1 MLEGSGRPGDSPQAA
16 HAKGD
21 GRTPLATVKRT
32 GSRKT
37 LTTANLAALGAER
50 LAELLIDVAE
60 GHAQIKRRLRLELA
74 GEIGPEDLAAE
85 LAKRIDTVADSRARV
100 HWRKHKEFVRELDM
114 QRALIAGRLAALDPT
129 LALSTMLRFLALA
142 EGVSHR
148 TADAKGEVEAVFD
161 AAVDDVAAIAPLAWP
176 DPKAPNPRVWGDQ
189 LLDLLLHGRTGLG
202 PRVLKNALPALGMD
216 GVAAL
221 RARVE
226 TTMASQKRVSGALKA
241 AVQVLADAQGDV
253 DGYIAQ
259 FTDSQAVL
267 PPIGAQIGRRL
278 TAAGRFDEAV
288 AALDRSTPGSFAQLV
303 GTVLGRP
310 TMPGPGALDWEDAYI
325 EVLEARGQGDLAQ
338 DMRWTSFERGLSVD
352 RLRDY
357 LKRLPDFDDV
367 EAEDKALAHAED
379 FHDLHAALD
388 FLVRWPAWDRAA
400 RLVLRRSS
408 ELDGDRPELLEPAA
422 RAIEGRHPLAATLLL
437 RALIL
442 DTARYARTGRYK
454 DAQRQLL
461 EAASLAPAIADWQGH
476 EGAEAFA
483 ARVAG
488 YRRW

>member
-1 MLEGSGRPGDSPQAA
+1 M
-16 HAKGD
+16 
-21 GRTPLATVKRT
+21 KRT

-74 GEIGPEDLAAE
+74 GEIGAGDLALE
-85 LAKRIDTVADSRARV
+85 LTKRIESIADSRARI

-114 QRALIAGRLAALDPT
+114 QRALIAGRLTALDPA
-129 LALSTMLRFLALA
+129 LALPLMLRFIDLA
-142 EGVSHR
+142 EAVFSR
-148 TADAKGEVEAVFD
+148 TADAKGEVDAVFD
-161 AAVDDVAAIAPLAWP
+161 AAVDDVAAIASLALP
-176 DPKAPNPRVWGDQ
+176 VPRALADQ
-189 LLDLLLHGRTGLG
+189 LFHLLLTARAGLG
-202 PRVLKNALPALGMD
+202 PRVLKNALPALGPE
-216 GVAAL
+216 VLATL
-221 RARVE
+221 RARIE
-226 TTMASQKRVSGALKA
+226 TTMASQRRASGGLKA

-267 PPIGAQIGRRL
+267 PPIGAQIARRL
-278 TAAGRFDEAV
+278 TAAGRLDEAL

-303 GTVLGRP
+303 GSVLGRP
-310 TMPGPGALDWEDAYI
+310 TPPGPGALDWEDAYI
-325 EVLEARGQGDLAQ
+325 EALEARGQGDVAQ
-338 DMRWTSFERGLSVD
+338 DMRWASFERGLSTE

-367 EAEDKALAHAED
+367 EAEDRALALAED

-388 FLVRWPAWDRAA
+388 FLVQWPAWDRAA
-400 RLVLRRSS
+400 RLVLRRSG

-437 RALIL
+437 RAMIL
-442 DTARYARTGRYK
+442 DTVRYARTVRYK

-461 EAASLAPAIADWQGH
+461 EAASLAPAVADWGDH
-476 EGAEAFA
+476 EDAEAFA

-488 YRRW
+488 FRRW

>member
-1 MLEGSGRPGDSPQAA
+1 MRRTRRLGSRRTDT
-16 HAKGD
+16 D

-85 LAKRIDTVADSRARV
+85 LAKRIDTVADSRARI

-114 QRALIAGRLAALDPT
+114 QRALIAGRLAELDPT
-129 LALSTMLRFLALA
+129 LALPIMLRFLGLA
-142 EGVSHR
+142 EGVFPPHR
-148 TADAKGEVEAVFD
+148 RRQGRGRGGV
-161 AAVDDVAAIAPLAWP
+161 
-176 DPKAPNPRVWGDQ
+176 RRGRRRRGGD
-189 LLDLLLHGRTGLG
+189 RATGLARPARPGRPASG
-202 PRVLKNALPALGMD
+202 PAAARPGRAWGRAVLKNALPALGAQ
-216 GVAAL
+216 GVATL
-221 RARVE
+221 RGRVE

-267 PPIGAQIGRRL
+267 PPIGAQIARRL
-278 TAAGRFDEAV
+278 TAAGRLDEAV
-288 AALDRSTPGSFAQLV
+288 AALDRATPGSFAQLV

-310 TMPGPGALDWEDAYI
+310 SLPGPGALDWEDAYI

-338 DMRWTSFERGLSVD
+338 DMRWASFERGLSVE

-388 FLVRWPAWDRAA
+388 FLIRWPAWDRAA
-400 RLVLRRSS
+400 RLVLRRSGD
-408 ELDGDRPELLEPAA
+408 LDGDRPELLEPAA

-437 RALIL
+437 RAMIL
-442 DTARYARTGRYK
+442 DTARYARTARYK
-454 DAQRQLL
+454 DAQQQLL
-461 EAASLAPAIADWQGH
+461 EAASLVPAIADWQGH
-476 EGAEAFA
+476 EDAEAFA

>member
-1 MLEGSGRPGDSPQAA
+1 M
-16 HAKGD
+16 
-21 GRTPLATVKRT
+21 KRT
-32 GSRKT
+32 GSKKT

-74 GEIGPEDLAAE
+74 AAIGADDLVSE
-85 LAKRIDTVADSRARV
+85 LIKRLEAVNDSRARI

-114 QRALIAGRLAALDPT
+114 LRGLIVDRLTALDPT
-129 LALSTMLRFLALA
+129 LALPMMLGFLALA
-142 EGVSHR
+142 EGVFHR
-148 TADAKGEVEAVFD
+148 TADAKGEIDAVFD
-161 AAVDDVAAIAPLAWP
+161 AAIDDVAVIAATALP
-176 DPKAPNPRVWGDQ
+176 DPRALADQ
-189 LLDLLLHGRTGLG
+189 LLDLLLHGRAGVG
-202 PRVLKNALPALGMD
+202 PRALKNALPALGAE
-216 GVAAL
+216 GVALL
-221 RARVE
+221 RGQVE

-267 PPIGAQIGRRL
+267 PPIAAQIARRL
-278 TAAGRFDEAV
+278 TGAGRFDEAV
-288 AALDRSTPGSFAQLV
+288 KALDRATPGSFAQLV
-303 GTVLGRP
+303 GAVLGRP
-310 TMPGPGALDWEDAYI
+310 STPGPGALDWEDAYI

-338 DMRWTSFERGLSVD
+338 DMRWTSFERGLSIE

-379 FHDLHAALD
+379 FHDPHAALD
-388 FLVRWPAWDRAA
+388 FLIRWPAWDRAA
-400 RLVLRRSS
+400 RLVLRRSGD
-408 ELDGDRPELLEPAA
+408 LDGDRPELLETAA

-437 RALIL
+437 RAMIL
-442 DTARYARTGRYK
+442 DTARYARTARYK

-461 EAASLAPAIADWQGH
+461 EAASLVPAISDWQGH
-476 EGAEAFA
+476 EDADAFA

>member
-1 MLEGSGRPGDSPQAA
+1 
-16 HAKGD
+16 
-21 GRTPLATVKRT
+21 VKRT

-74 GEIGPEDLAAE
+74 GEVGPGDLVGE
-85 LAKRIDTVADSRARV
+85 LAKRIDSVADSRARV

-114 QRALIAGRLAALDPT
+114 IRSLIAGRLAALDPT
-129 LALSTMLRFLALA
+129 LALPVMIGFIDLA
-142 EGVSHR
+142 EGVFTR
-148 TADAKGEVEAVFD
+148 TQDAKGEVEAVFQ
-161 AAVDDVAAIAPLAWP
+161 AAVDDVGAIAPLARS
-176 DPKAPNPRVWGDQ
+176 DPRVVADQ
-189 LLDLLLHGRTGLG
+189 LFDLLMTGRAGLST
-202 PRVLKNALPALGMD
+202 RVLRNALPALNAIAL
-216 GVAAL
+216 AAL
-221 RARVE
+221 RARIE
-226 TTMASQKRVSGALKA
+226 TTMASQRRVSATLKA
-241 AVQVLADAQGDV
+241 AIQVLADAQGDV

-267 PPIGAQIGRRL
+267 PPIGAQIARRL
-278 TAAGRFDEAV
+278 MAAGRLDEAV

-303 GTVLGRP
+303 GAVLGRP
-310 TMPGPGALDWEDAYI
+310 SLPGPGALEWEEAYI
-325 EVLEARGQGDLAQ
+325 DVLEARGQGDLAQ
-338 DMRWTSFERGLSVD
+338 DMRWAGFERGLSME

-367 EAEDKALAHAED
+367 EAEDRALVHAED

-388 FLVRWPAWDRAA
+388 FLVQWPAWDRAA
-400 RLVLRRSS
+400 RLVLRRSG

-422 RAIEGRHPLAATLLL
+422 RAIEGRYPLAATLLL

-442 DTARYARTGRYK
+442 DTVRYARTTRYK

-461 EAASLAPAIADWQGH
+461 EAASLAPAIADWSGH
-476 EGAEAFA
+476 EEAEAFA
-483 ARVAG
+483 VRVAG
-488 YRRW
+488 FRRW

>member
-1 MLEGSGRPGDSPQAA
+1 MRFRTWRLAWAGGWTR
-16 HAKGD
+16 D

-74 GEIGPEDLAAE
+74 GEVGPGDLVAE
-85 LAKRIDTVADSRARV
+85 LAKRIDSVADSRARV

-114 QRALIAGRLAALDPT
+114 IRVLIAGRLTALDPA
-129 LALSTMLRFLALA
+129 LALPLMIGFIDLA
-142 EGVSHR
+142 EGVFTR
-148 TADAKGEVEAVFD
+148 TQDAKGEVEAVFQ
-161 AAVDDVAAIAPLAWP
+161 AAVADVAAIAPLAKS
-176 DPKAPNPRVWGDQ
+176 DPRIVADQ
-189 LLDLLLHGRTGLG
+189 LFDLLLSGRAGLST
-202 PRVLKNALPALGMD
+202 RVLQNALPALNAIAL
-216 GVAAL
+216 AAL
-221 RARVE
+221 RARIE
-226 TTMASQKRVSGALKA
+226 TAMASQRRVSATLKA
-241 AVQVLADAQGDV
+241 AIQVLADAQGDV

-267 PPIGAQIGRRL
+267 PPIGAQIARRL
-278 TAAGRFDEAV
+278 MAAGRLDEAL
-288 AALDRSTPGSFAQLV
+288 AALDRSTPGSFVQLV
-303 GTVLGRP
+303 GAVLGRP
-310 TMPGPGALDWEDAYI
+310 SLPGPGALDWEEAYI
-325 EVLEARGQGDLAQ
+325 DVLEARGQGDLAQ
-338 DMRWTSFERGLSVD
+338 DMRWAGFERGLSTE

-367 EAEDKALAHAED
+367 EAEDRALAHAED

-388 FLVRWPAWDRAA
+388 FLVQWPAWDRAA
-400 RLVLRRSS
+400 RLTLRRSG

-442 DTARYARTGRYK
+442 DTARYARTTRYK

-461 EAASLAPAIADWQGH
+461 EAASLAPAIADWGGH
-476 EGAEAFA
+476 EDAEAFA

-488 YRRW
+488 FRRW

>member
-1 MLEGSGRPGDSPQAA
+1 MRFRTWRLAWAGASRR
-16 HAKGD
+16 D

-50 LAELLIDVAE
+50 LADLLIDVAE

-74 GEIGPEDLAAE
+74 GEVGPGDLVAE
-85 LAKRIDTVADSRARV
+85 LAKRIDSIDDSRARI

-114 QRALIAGRLAALDPT
+114 VRGLIAGRLTALDPA
-129 LALSTMLRFLALA
+129 LALPLMIGFVDLA
-142 EGVSHR
+142 EGVFSR
-148 TADAKGEVEAVFD
+148 TPDAKGEVEAVFQ
-161 AAVDDVAAIAPLAWP
+161 AAVDDVAAIAPLAKS
-176 DPKAPNPRVWGDQ
+176 DPRIVADQ
-189 LLDLLLHGRTGLG
+189 LFDLLLNGRAGLST
-202 PRVLKNALPALGMD
+202 RVLHNALPALNVSA
-216 GVAAL
+216 VAAL

-226 TTMASQKRVSGALKA
+226 TTMASQKRVSATLKT

-253 DGYIAQ
+253 DGYVAQ
-259 FTDSQAVL
+259 FTASQAVL
-267 PPIGAQIGRRL
+267 PPIGAQIARRL
-278 TAAGRFDEAV
+278 LAAGRLDEAL
-288 AALDRSTPGSFAQLV
+288 AALDRATPGSFVQLV

-310 TMPGPGALDWEDAYI
+310 SLPGPGALDWEETYI
-325 EVLEARGQGDLAQ
+325 AVLEARGQGDLAQ
-338 DMRWTSFERGLSVD
+338 DMRWAGFERGLSAQ
-352 RLRDY
+352 RLRDH

-367 EAEDKALAHAED
+367 EAEDRALAHAED

-388 FLVRWPAWDRAA
+388 FLIQWPAWDRAA
-400 RLVLRRSS
+400 RLVLRRSG

-437 RALIL
+437 RALVL
-442 DTARYARTGRYK
+442 DTARYARTTRYK

-461 EAASLAPAIADWQGH
+461 EASSLAPAIADWAGH
-476 EGAEAFA
+476 EDADAFA

-488 YRRW
+488 FRRW

>member
-1 MLEGSGRPGDSPQAA
+1 M
-16 HAKGD
+16 
-21 GRTPLATVKRT
+21 KRT

-85 LAKRIDTVADSRARV
+85 LAKRIDAVADSRARI

-114 QRALIAGRLAALDPT
+114 QRGLIAGRLAALEPT
-129 LALSTMLRFLALA
+129 LALPVMLRFLGLA
-142 EGVSHR
+142 EGVFHR

-161 AAVDDVAAIAPLAWP
+161 LAVDDVAAIAPLAWP
-176 DPKAPNPRVWGDQ
+176 DPRAPSPRLWADQ
-189 LLDLLLHGRTGLG
+189 LLDLLLHGRAGLG
-202 PRVLKNALPALGMD
+202 PRVLKNALPALGAQ
-216 GVAAL
+216 GVAEL
-221 RARVE
+221 RTRVE

-267 PPIGAQIGRRL
+267 PPIAAQIARRL

-288 AALDRSTPGSFAQLV
+288 KALDRATPGSFAQLV
-303 GTVLGRP
+303 GAVLGRP
-310 TMPGPGALDWEDAYI
+310 SLPGPGALDWEDAYI

-338 DMRWTSFERGLSVD
+338 DMRWTSFERGLSIE

-388 FLVRWPAWDRAA
+388 FLILWPAWDRAA
-400 RLVLRRSS
+400 RLVLRRPGD
-408 ELDGDRPELLEPAA
+408 LDGDRPELLEPAA

-437 RALIL
+437 RAMTL
-442 DTARYARTGRYK
+442 DTARYARTARYK

-476 EGAEAFA
+476 EDADAFA

>member
-1 MLEGSGRPGDSPQAA
+1 M
-16 HAKGD
+16 
-21 GRTPLATVKRT
+21 KRT

-74 GEIGPEDLAAE
+74 GEVGAQDLALE
-85 LAKRIDTVADSRARV
+85 LTKRIDSIADSRARV

-114 QRALIAGRLAALDPT
+114 QRALIAGRLTGLDPA
-129 LALSTMLRFLALA
+129 LALPLMLRFIDLA
-142 EGVSHR
+142 EAVFSR
-148 TADAKGEVEAVFD
+148 TADAKGEVDAVFD
-161 AAVDDVAAIAPLAWP
+161 AAVDDVAAIAPLALP
-176 DPKAPNPRVWGDQ
+176 DSRALGDQ
-189 LLDLLLHGRTGLG
+189 LFHLLLTARAGLG
-202 PRVLKNALPALGMD
+202 PRVLKNALPALGPEA
-216 GVAAL
+216 VATL
-221 RARVE
+221 RARIE
-226 TTMASQKRVSGALKA
+226 TTMASQRRASGVLKA

-267 PPIGAQIGRRL
+267 PPIGAQIARRL
-278 TAAGRFDEAV
+278 TAAGRLDEAV

-310 TMPGPGALDWEDAYI
+310 APLGPGALDWEDAYI
-325 EVLEARGQGDLAQ
+325 EVLEARGHGAVAQ
-338 DMRWTSFERGLSVD
+338 DMRWASFERGLSTE

-367 EAEDKALAHAED
+367 EAEDRALALAED

-388 FLVRWPAWDRAA
+388 FLVQWPAWDRAA

-437 RALIL
+437 RAMIL
-442 DTARYARTGRYK
+442 DTVRYARTTRYK

-461 EAASLAPAIADWQGH
+461 EAASLAPAIADWGDH
-476 EGAEAFA
+476 EDAEAFA
-483 ARVAG
+483 ARAAG
-488 YRRW
+488 FRRW

>member
-1 MLEGSGRPGDSPQAA
+1 
-16 HAKGD
+16 
-21 GRTPLATVKRT
+21 VKRT

-74 GEIGPEDLAAE
+74 GEVGAEDLALE
-85 LAKRIDTVADSRARV
+85 LTKRVDSIADSRARI

-114 QRALIAGRLAALDPT
+114 QRALIAGRLTGLDPA
-129 LALSTMLRFLALA
+129 LALPLMLRFIDLA
-142 EGVSHR
+142 EAVFNR
-148 TADAKGEVEAVFD
+148 TADAKGEVDAVFD
-161 AAVDDVAAIAPLAWP
+161 AAVDDVAAIAPLALP
-176 DPKAPNPRVWGDQ
+176 DPRALADQ
-189 LLDLLLHGRTGLG
+189 LFHLLLTARAGLG
-202 PRVLKNALPALGMD
+202 PRVLKNALPALGP
-216 GVAAL
+216 GAVATL
-221 RARVE
+221 RARIE
-226 TTMASQKRVSGALKA
+226 TTMASQRRASGVLKA

-267 PPIGAQIGRRL
+267 PPIGAQIARRL
-278 TAAGRFDEAV
+278 TAAGRLDEAL

-310 TMPGPGALDWEDAYI
+310 NPPGPGALDWEDAYI
-325 EVLEARGQGDLAQ
+325 EALEARGQGDVAQ
-338 DMRWTSFERGLSVD
+338 DMRWASFERGLSAE

-367 EAEDKALAHAED
+367 EAEDRALALAED

-388 FLVRWPAWDRAA
+388 FLVQWPAWDRAA

-422 RAIEGRHPLAATLLL
+422 RAIEGRHPLAASLLL
-437 RALIL
+437 RAMIL
-442 DTARYARTGRYK
+442 DTVRYARTTRYK

-461 EAASLAPAIADWQGH
+461 EAASLAPAIAAWGDH
-476 EGAEAFA
+476 EDADAFA
-483 ARVAG
+483 ARAAG
-488 YRRW
+488 FRRW

>member
-1 MLEGSGRPGDSPQAA
+1 MRFRTWRLAWAEGLTR
-16 HAKGD
+16 D

-32 GSRKT
+32 GSKKT

-50 LAELLIDVAE
+50 LADLLIDVAE

-74 GEIGPEDLAAE
+74 AAIGADDLVSE
-85 LAKRIDTVADSRARV
+85 LTKRLEAVNDSRARI

-114 QRALIAGRLAALDPT
+114 LRGLIAGQLAALDPT
-129 LALSTMLRFLALA
+129 LALPMMLGFVALA

-148 TADAKGEVEAVFD
+148 TADAKGEIEAVFD
-161 AAVDDVAAIAPLAWP
+161 AAVEAVAAIAPLALP
-176 DPKAPNPRVWGDQ
+176 DPRAPNPRNLGDQ
-189 LLDLLLHGRTGLG
+189 LMDLLLHGRAGLG
-202 PRVLKNALPALGMD
+202 PRVLKNALPALGAE
-216 GVAAL
+216 GVALL

-226 TTMASQKRVSGALKA
+226 TTMAAQKRVSGALKA

-253 DGYIAQ
+253 DGYVAQ

-267 PPIGAQIGRRL
+267 PPIGAQIARRL
-278 TAAGRFDEAV
+278 AAAGRLDEAI
-288 AALDRSTPGSFAQLV
+288 AALDRSTPGSFVQLV
-303 GTVLGRP
+303 GAVLGRP
-310 TMPGPGALDWEDAYI
+310 SPPGPGALDWEDAYI

-338 DMRWTSFERGLSVD
+338 DMRWASFERGLSVE

-379 FHDLHAALD
+379 FHDVHAALD
-388 FLVRWPAWDRAA
+388 FLIRWPAWDRAA
-400 RLVLRRSS
+400 RLVLRRPGD
-408 ELDGDRPELLEPAA
+408 LDGDRPELLEPAA

-437 RALIL
+437 RAMIL
-442 DTARYARTGRYK
+442 DTARYARTARYK
-454 DAQRQLL
+454 DAQHQLL
-461 EAASLAPAIADWQGH
+461 EAASLAPAIADWDGH
-476 EGAEAFA
+476 EDADAFA

>member
-1 MLEGSGRPGDSPQAA
+1 M
-16 HAKGD
+16 
-21 GRTPLATVKRT
+21 KRT
-32 GSRKT
+32 GSKKT

-85 LAKRIDTVADSRARV
+85 LAKRIDSVADSRARI

-114 QRALIAGRLAALDPT
+114 QRALIAGRLAGLDPN
-129 LALSTMLRFLALA
+129 LALPTLLRFLALA
-142 EGVSHR
+142 EGVFHR
-148 TADAKGEVEAVFD
+148 TADAKGEIEAVFD
-161 AAVDDVAAIAPLAWP
+161 LAVDDVATVAATALP
-176 DPKAPNPRVWGDQ
+176 DSRALGDQ

-202 PRVLKNALPALGMD
+202 PRVLKNALPALGVQ
-216 GVAAL
+216 GVAVL
-221 RARVE
+221 RAQVE

-267 PPIGAQIGRRL
+267 PPIGAQIARRL
-278 TAAGRFDEAV
+278 TAAGRFDEAL
-288 AALDRSTPGSFAQLV
+288 AALDRATPGSFAQLV
-303 GTVLGRP
+303 GAVLGRP
-310 TMPGPGALDWEDAYI
+310 SLPGPGALDWEDAYI
-325 EVLEARGQGDLAQ
+325 EVLEAKGQGDLAQ
-338 DMRWTSFERGLSVD
+338 EMRWVSFERGLSVE

-379 FHDLHAALD
+379 FHDLHAALG
-388 FLVRWPAWDRAA
+388 FLVQWPAWDRAA
-400 RLVLRRSS
+400 RLVLRRSG

-437 RALIL
+437 RAMIL
-442 DTARYARTGRYK
+442 DTARYARTPRYK

-461 EAASLAPAIADWQGH
+461 EVASLAPGVADWEGH
-476 EGAEAFA
+476 EDADAFA

>member
-1 MLEGSGRPGDSPQAA
+1 MRFRTWRVACAGAGTR
-16 HAKGD
+16 D

-32 GSRKT
+32 GARKT

-50 LAELLIDVAE
+50 LAALLIDVAE

-74 GEIGPEDLAAE
+74 GEVGAQDLALE
-85 LAKRIDTVADSRARV
+85 LTKRIDSVADSRARI

-114 QRALIAGRLAALDPT
+114 QRALIAGRLAELDPI
-129 LALSTMLRFLALA
+129 LALPLMLRFIDLA
-142 EGVSHR
+142 EAVFSR
-148 TADAKGEVEAVFD
+148 TADAKGEIEAVFD
-161 AAVDDVAAIAPLAWP
+161 AAVDDVAAIAPLALP
-176 DPKAPNPRVWGDQ
+176 DPRALGDQ
-189 LLDLLLHGRTGLG
+189 LFHLLLTARAGLG
-202 PRVLKNALPALGMD
+202 PRVLKNALPALGPEA
-216 GVAAL
+216 VATL
-221 RARVE
+221 RARIE
-226 TTMASQKRVSGALKA
+226 TTMASQRRASGGLKA
-241 AVQVLADAQGDV
+241 AIQVLADAQGDV

-267 PPIGAQIGRRL
+267 PPIGAQIARRL
-278 TAAGRFDEAV
+278 MAAGRLDEAV

-310 TMPGPGALDWEDAYI
+310 TLPGPGALDWEDAYI
-325 EVLEARGQGDLAQ
+325 EVLEARGQGAVAQ
-338 DMRWTSFERGLSVD
+338 DMRWAGFERGLSVE

-357 LKRLPDFDDV
+357 LRRLPDFDDV
-367 EAEDKALAHAED
+367 EAEDRALALAED

-400 RLVLRRSS
+400 RLVLRRSG

-437 RALIL
+437 RAMIL
-442 DTARYARTGRYK
+442 DTVRYARTARYK

-461 EAASLAPAIADWQGH
+461 EAASLAPAIADWGDH
-476 EGAEAFA
+476 EDAEAFA

>member
-1 MLEGSGRPGDSPQAA
+1 M
-16 HAKGD
+16 
-21 GRTPLATVKRT
+21 KRT
-32 GSRKT
+32 GSKKT

-50 LAELLIDVAE
+50 LADLLIDVAE

-74 GEIGPEDLAAE
+74 GEVGAGDLAAE
-85 LAKRIDTVADSRARV
+85 LAKRIESVADSRARI

-114 QRALIAGRLAALDPT
+114 VRAMIAGRLTELDAA
-129 LALSTMLRFLALA
+129 LALSMMLRFLDLA
-142 EGVSHR
+142 DWVFQR
-148 TADAKGEVEAVFD
+148 TADAKGEVDAVFD
-161 AAVDDVAAIAPLAWP
+161 LAVEDVASISAVAMP
-176 DPKAPNPRVWGDQ
+176 DPRLLTDQ
-189 LLDLLLHGRTGLG
+189 LYDLLVSGRAGLA
-202 PRVLKNALPALGMD
+202 PRVLKNALPAMGQD
-216 GVAAL
+216 AIAIL
-221 RARVE
+221 RARIQ
-226 TTMASQKRVSGALKA
+226 TAMASQKRVSGTFKA
-241 AVQVLADAQGDV
+241 AVQVLSDALGDV

-267 PPIGAQIGRRL
+267 PPIGAQIARRL
-278 TAAGRFDEAV
+278 MAAGRLDEAI
-288 AALDRSTPGSFAQLV
+288 AALDRATPGSFAQLI

-310 TMPGPGALDWEDAYI
+310 SLPGPGALEWEETYI
-325 EVLEARGQGDLAQ
+325 DVLEARGQGDLAQ
-338 DMRWTSFERGLSVD
+338 DMRWAGFERGLSVE

-388 FLVRWPAWDRAA
+388 FLIRWPAWDRAA
-400 RLVLRRSS
+400 RLVLRRAS

-442 DTARYARTGRYK
+442 DTARYARVARYK
-454 DAQRQLL
+454 DAQHQML
-461 EAASLAPAIADWQGH
+461 EIASLVRAIADWSDH
-476 EGAEAFA
+476 EDAEAFA
-483 ARVAG
+483 ARVVG

>member
-1 MLEGSGRPGDSPQAA
+1 M
-16 HAKGD
+16 
-21 GRTPLATVKRT
+21 KRT
-32 GSRKT
+32 GSKKT
-37 LTTANLAALGAER
+37 LSVANLAALGPER
-50 LAELLIDVAE
+50 LAELLMEVAD

-74 GEIGPEDLAAE
+74 GEVGAGDLAAE
-85 LAKRIDTVADSRARV
+85 LAKRLDSIADSRARV

-114 QRALIAGRLAALDPT
+114 QRVLIVGRLAELDAA
-129 LALSTMLRFLALA
+129 LALPMLLRFLDLA
-142 EGVSHR
+142 EGVFIR
-148 TADAKGEVEAVFD
+148 TSDAKGEIEAVFD
-161 AAVDDVAAIAPLAWP
+161 VAVDDVAVLAPLTLP
-176 DPKAPNPRVWGDQ
+176 DPRALGDQ
-189 LLDLLLHGRTGLG
+189 LFELLQTARAGLA
-202 PRVLKNALPALGMD
+202 PRVLKNALPALSAEA
-216 GVAAL
+216 VAAL

-226 TTMASQKRVSGALKA
+226 AAMASQRRVSGTLKA

-267 PPIGAQIGRRL
+267 PPIGAQIARRL
-278 TAAGRFDEAV
+278 MAAGRLDEAI
-288 AALDRSTPGSFAQLV
+288 AALDRATPGSFAQLV
-303 GTVLGRP
+303 GAVLGRP
-310 TMPGPGALDWEDAYI
+310 SLPGPGALDWEDAYI

-338 DMRWTSFERGLSVD
+338 DMRRAAFERGLSVE

-367 EAEDKALAHAED
+367 EAEDHALAHAED

-437 RALIL
+437 RAMIH
-442 DTARYARTGRYK
+442 DTLRYARPPRYK

-461 EAASLAPAIADWQGH
+461 EASSLAPAIADWQGH
-476 EGAEAFA
+476 EDADAFA
-483 ARVAG
+483 ARMAG
-488 YRRW
+488 FRRW

>member
-1 MLEGSGRPGDSPQAA
+1 
-16 HAKGD
+16 
-21 GRTPLATVKRT
+21 VKRT
-32 GSRKT
+32 GSKKT

-50 LAELLIDVAE
+50 LADLLIDVAE

-74 GEIGPEDLAAE
+74 GEVGPEDLAAE
-85 LAKRIDTVADSRARV
+85 LAKRIDAIADSRARI

-114 QRALIAGRLAALDPT
+114 QRILIAGRLTELDPA
-129 LALSTMLRFLALA
+129 LALPMMLLFLGTA
-142 EGVSHR
+142 EGVFHR
-148 TADAKGEVEAVFD
+148 TADAKGEIDAVFD
-161 AAVDDVAAIAPLAWP
+161 AAIDDVAVIAATAMP
-176 DPKAPNPRVWGDQ
+176 DPRGLANQ
-189 LLDLLLHGRTGLG
+189 LLELLMHGRAGMG
-202 PRVLKNALPALGMD
+202 PRALKNALPALGAQ
-216 GVAAL
+216 GVSNL
-221 RARVE
+221 RAVIE

-267 PPIGAQIGRRL
+267 PPIGAQIARRL
-278 TAAGRFDEAV
+278 TAAGRLDEAI

-310 TMPGPGALDWEDAYI
+310 TLPGPGALEWEDAYI
-325 EVLEARGQGDLAQ
+325 DVLEARGQKDLAQ
-338 DMRWTSFERGLSVD
+338 DMRWAAFERGLSVD
-352 RLRDY
+352 RLRDH
-357 LKRLPDFDDV
+357 LKRLADFDDV
-367 EAEDKALAHAED
+367 EAEDRALAHAED

-388 FLVRWPAWDRAA
+388 FLIEWPAWDRAA
-400 RLVLRRSS
+400 RLVLRRSAD
-408 ELDGDRPELLEPAA
+408 LDGDRPELLEPAA

-442 DTARYARTGRYK
+442 DTARYARTARYK

-476 EGAEAFA
+476 EDGEAFA
-483 ARVAG
+483 KRVAG
-488 YRRW
+488 FRRW

>member
-1 MLEGSGRPGDSPQAA
+1 
-16 HAKGD
+16 
-21 GRTPLATVKRT
+21 VKRT

-50 LAELLIDVAE
+50 LADLLIDVAE

-74 GEIGPEDLAAE
+74 AAIGADDLVSE
-85 LAKRIDTVADSRARV
+85 LVKRLEAVNDSRARI

-114 QRALIAGRLAALDPT
+114 LRGLIAGQLTALDPS
-129 LALSTMLRFLALA
+129 LALPMMLGFLALA
-142 EGVSHR
+142 EGVFHR
-148 TADAKGEVEAVFD
+148 TADAKGEIDAVFD
-161 AAVDDVAAIAPLAWP
+161 AAIDDVAVIATTALPDSRALA
-176 DPKAPNPRVWGDQ
+176 DQ
-189 LLDLLLHGRTGLG
+189 LMDLLLHGRAGIG
-202 PRVLKNALPALGMD
+202 PRALKNALPALGAE
-216 GVAAL
+216 GVARL
-221 RARVE
+221 RGQVE
-226 TTMASQKRVSGALKA
+226 TTMASQKRVSAPLKA

-267 PPIGAQIGRRL
+267 PPIAAQIARRL

-288 AALDRSTPGSFAQLV
+288 KALDRATPGSFAQLV
-303 GTVLGRP
+303 GAVLGRP
-310 TMPGPGALDWEDAYI
+310 TLPGPGALEWEDAYI

-338 DMRWTSFERGLSVD
+338 DMRWSSFERGLSAT
-352 RLRDY
+352 RLRDH
-357 LKRLPDFDDV
+357 LKRLADFDDV

-388 FLVRWPAWDRAA
+388 FLIEWPAWDRAA
-400 RLVLRRSS
+400 RLVLRRSGD
-408 ELDGDRPELLEPAA
+408 LDGDRPELLEPAA

-437 RALIL
+437 RAMIL
-442 DTARYARTGRYK
+442 DTARYARTARYK

-461 EAASLAPAIADWQGH
+461 EAASLAPAITDWQGH
-476 EGAEAFA
+476 EDAEAFA

>member
-1 MLEGSGRPGDSPQAA
+1 M
-16 HAKGD
+16 GD
-21 GRTPLATVKRT
+21 GSTPLATVKRT
-32 GSRKT
+32 GSKKT

-50 LAELLIDVAE
+50 LADLLIDVAE

-74 GEIGPEDLAAE
+74 AAIGAEDLVSE
-85 LAKRIDTVADSRARV
+85 LVKRLEAVSDSRARI

-114 QRALIAGRLAALDPT
+114 LRGLIAGQLTALDPT
-129 LALSTMLRFLALA
+129 MALPMMLGFLALA
-142 EGVSHR
+142 EPVFHR
-148 TADAKGEVEAVFD
+148 TSDAKGEIDAVFD
-161 AAVDDVAAIAPLAWP
+161 AAIDDVAAIAPLASP
-176 DPKAPNPRVWGDQ
+176 DTRALADQ
-189 LLDLLLHGRTGLG
+189 LLDLLLTGRAGMG
-202 PRVLKNALPALGMD
+202 ARALKNALPALGAD
-216 GVAAL
+216 GVARL
-221 RARVE
+221 RGQVE
-226 TTMASQKRVSGALKA
+226 TTMASQKRVNAALKA

-259 FTDSQAVL
+259 FTDSQAML
-267 PPIGAQIGRRL
+267 PPIAAQIARRL

-288 AALDRSTPGSFAQLV
+288 KVLDRATPGSFVQLV
-303 GTVLGRP
+303 GAVLGRP
-310 TMPGPGALDWEDAYI
+310 TLPGPGALEWEDAYI

-338 DMRWTSFERGLSVD
+338 DMRWASFERGLSIQ
-352 RLRDY
+352 RLRAY
-357 LKRLPDFDDV
+357 LKRLADFDDV

-388 FLVRWPAWDRAA
+388 FLIDWPAWDRAA
-400 RLVLRRSS
+400 RLVLRRPGD
-408 ELDGDRPELLEPAA
+408 LDGDRPELLEPAA

-437 RALIL
+437 RAMIL
-442 DTARYARTGRYK
+442 DTARYARTVRYK

-476 EGAEAFA
+476 EDADAFA